1 MAEFNRVEQHPK
13 VTYFMY
19 LCPERLLP
27 SILEEDERNAG
38 DSVIFHLY
46 DALGEEH
53 GRRTFAWALDKPDSI
68 DRTRV
73 TNMKGITKM
82 QSRFMVNRFWN
93 PMLINFL
100 KGNADLFRGTT
111 KTLYAPMC
119 LPVVGEDII
128 TRAVQWYENL
138 GSIDVSIQEHSTFVF
153 EFLIVVSGENRPADQ
168 KK

>member
-1 MAEFNRVEQHPK
+1 VTKVLLRAHHYPENIWSGLVLVPRRWLPQLIQEMAEFNRAEQHPK

-27 SILEEDERNAG
+27 SILEEDEPNAG

-100 KGNADLFRGTT
+100 KRDR
-111 KTLYAPMC
+111 
-119 LPVVGEDII
+119 
-128 TRAVQWYENL
+128 
-138 GSIDVSIQEHSTFVF
+138 
-153 EFLIVVSGENRPADQ
+153 
-168 KK
+168 